1 MYMPTMMAQAAV
13 KILNSLNLF
22 LIDLRELVFD

>member
-1 MYMPTMMAQAAV
+1 MPTMMAQAAV